1 MQKTEIKPPPL
12 PHEELYQI
20 CRRAIGNS
28 IWAIEM
34 GAEENGKLIWCIFCS
49 DKRMLKKIP
58 KSFRNRPVKAVYC
71 KKPRLINKKTI

>member
-1 MQKTEIKPPPL
+1 
-12 PHEELYQI
+12 
-20 CRRAIGNS
+20 
-28 IWAIEM
+28 M